1 MKLNIRGEKKMKKA
15 EFKEEGK
22 IFCRGEEVCKY
33 SAGDKVGILEEL
45 GEEVNIVVLE
55 GEAKGITMITDKSQL
70 K

>member
-1 MKLNIRGEKKMKKA
+1 MKKA
-15 EFKEEGK
+15 EFKEEGT

-33 SAGDKVGILEEL
+33 GAGDKVGILEEL

-55 GEAKGITMITDKSQL
+55 GEAKGITMIADKSQL